1 LNTAFYLFLLM
12 SLIDVSHQ
20 QFIPLFIQKLKFEGL
35 FLEVPTSLLF
45 ETAHISKLRIIKPAK
60 NGWSRTGSAP

>member
-20 QFIPLFIQKLKFEGL
+20 QFIPLFSQKLKFKGL
-35 FLEVPTSLLF
+35 FLQVPTSLLF
-45 ETAHISKLRIIKPAK
+45 ETAHIFELRVIKPAK